1 MTVLAH
7 AAPGGIHLELL
18 LVGIGLIVLSLR
30 SRSDPDTKRYVPKL
44 LAAGGLVLIGLSF
57 AV

>member
-7 AAPGGIHLELL
+7 AAPGGIHFELL

-30 SRSDPDTKRYVPKL
+30 SRSDPDTKRYVRSCSPRE
-44 LAAGGLVLIGLSF
+44 AWC
-57 AV
+57 